1 MARKIV
7 KESNAS
13 QISRWQESLEGNYG
27 TPSISLLRGKGSWV
41 WDKDGNKYLD
51 MLGGIATNLLGHA
64 NQSIAN
70 AVSKQIR
77 TLSHTSNFY
86 AHENVILLAEKLKS
100 ISKLADARVF
110 FCNSGA
116 EANEAALK
124 ISRLTGRTRI
134 VSTHG
139 GFHGRTM
146 GALSLTG
153 QPSKRAP
160 FIPLL
165 KGVKFVPFGDVKA
178 MERAITTKVAMV
190 IIEPI
195 QGENGV
201 VVPPAG
207 YLQAIRQR
215 CNETGTLLC
224 IDAVQTGMGR
234 TGQWFGFES
243 ENIKPD
249 LITMAKGLGGGLP
262 LGAIIINSQK
272 HFSVGDHGS
281 TFGGNPVTTAAAL
294 ATIKEIE
301 TKKLMANATRLEK
314 IIKQSLS
321 KISEVDHVRGKGLL
335 IGIVLKDSNAKDV
348 ASRLLALGV
357 LVNAP
362 QANVIR
368 LAPALNLTMNELK
381 AFLKKFEVAVKAANN
396 E

>member
-1 MARKIV
+1 MVKKIV
-7 KESNAS
+7 KESNSS
-13 QISRWQESLEGNYG
+13 QISRWQNSLEGNYG
-27 TPSISLLRGKGSWV
+27 IPSISLVRGRGSWV
-41 WDKDGNKYLD
+41 WDKDGKKYLD
-51 MLGGIATNLLGHA
+51 MLGGIATNLLGHG
-64 NQSIAN
+64 NPSIAG
-70 AVSKQIR
+70 AVAKQIR
-77 TLSHTSNFY
+77 TLSHVSNFY
-86 AHENVILLAEKLKS
+86 AHENVLLLAEKLKS
-100 ISKLADARVF
+100 MARLPDARVF

-124 ISRLTGRTRI
+124 ISRLTGRTKI
-134 VSTHG
+134 VSTQG

-165 KGVKFVPFGDVKA
+165 KGVKFVPYGDVRA
-178 MERAITTKVAMV
+178 MERAITAKVAMV
-190 IIEPI
+190 IVEPI

-201 VVPPAG
+201 VVPPPG
-207 YLQAIRQR
+207 YLQAIRKR

-234 TGQWFGFES
+234 TGQWFGFEY

-272 HFSVGDHGS
+272 HFSAGDHGS

-294 ATIKEIE
+294 ATINEIE
-301 TKKLMANATRLEK
+301 KKKLMANATRLEK
-314 IIKQSLS
+314 IAKQSLS
-321 KISEVDHVRGKGLL
+321 KCPGVDQVRGKGLL
-335 IGIVLKDSNAKDV
+335 IGIVLKDSNSKV
-348 ASRLLALGV
+348 IASHLQSLGV

-362 QANVIR
+362 QSNVIR
-368 LAPALNLTMNELK
+368 LAPALNLTLNELK
-381 AFLKKFEVAVKAANN
+381 TFVKKFEVAVKAAAN